1 MQVQVARIP
10 RLRRRQLIL
19 GVLAD
24 VVDGVQALGELD
36 FARECRRRGL
46 PEPSRQLVRRGPHG
60 RVYLDVYFDDYGL
73 VVEIEGA
80 HHDSALNAVDDALRQ
95 ITLTSQGDE
104 FLRIPVIGLRTVP
117 DAFIAQVEARLV
129 ARGWRRVPARVAES
143 DADGPSQHSAVWRR
157 CRG

>member
-1 MQVQVARIP
+1 MQEQVARFP

-46 PEPSRQLVRRGPHG
+46 PEPSRQVVRRGPRG

-95 ITLTSQGDE
+95 NTLTSQGDE
-104 FLRIPVIGLRTVP
+104 FLRIPVIGLRADP
-117 DAFIAQVEARLV
+117 NAFMAQVEARLV
-129 ARGWRRVPARVAES
+129 ARGWRRARS
-143 DADGPSQHSAVWRR
+143 CG
-157 CRG
+157 